1 MINFENL
8 DGFVVDVRTNG
19 DCDTILEDILNEDSD
34 LCDIMKQAPLDIKRA
49 YITEYFTSNYEYVF
63 TKRPH
68 VLLVCEEELYTY
80 DDIESCNKA
89 INTLNKTITELR
101 KLNEEGLQ
109 YATSRDNK
117 IEELEDFIGDKA
129 IEILNLEK
137 DLEIKHNT
145 IFFMDDK
152 INKLED
158 QLETLTQELLKA
170 QQVIEHKDGLLKTFV
185 DKHLKQLDKIKEII
199 NDER

>member
-8 DGFVVDVRTNG
+8 DGFIIDMRANG

-34 LCDIMKQAPLDIKRA
+34 LCDVMKQAPLDVKRA

-63 TKRPH
+63 AKRPH

-89 INTLNKTITELR
+89 INTLNKTITQLR

-109 YATSRDNK
+109 YATERDNK

-129 IEILNLEK
+129 IEIL
-137 DLEIKHNT
+137 
-145 IFFMDDK
+145 
-152 INKLED
+152 KLED
-158 QLETLTQELLKA
+158 QVNHLIDSNSSLKLA
-170 QQVIEHKDGLLKTFV
+170 NDEYANKLSVAHNTICMLV
-185 DKHLKQLDKIKEII
+185 DKLDKIKEII
-199 NDER
+199 NNER

>member
-8 DGFVVDVRTNG
+8 DGFIIDMRANG

-34 LCDIMKQAPLDIKRA
+34 LCDVMKQAPLDVKRA
-49 YITEYFTSNYEYVF
+49 YITKYLTSNYAYVF

-68 VLLVCEEELYTY
+68 VLQVCEEELYTY

-101 KLNEEGLQ
+101 KLNEQGLQ

-129 IEILNLEK
+129 IEIL
-137 DLEIKHNT
+137 
-145 IFFMDDK
+145 
-152 INKLED
+152 KLED

-170 QQVIEHKDGLLKTFV
+170 QQVIEHKDGLLKNFV